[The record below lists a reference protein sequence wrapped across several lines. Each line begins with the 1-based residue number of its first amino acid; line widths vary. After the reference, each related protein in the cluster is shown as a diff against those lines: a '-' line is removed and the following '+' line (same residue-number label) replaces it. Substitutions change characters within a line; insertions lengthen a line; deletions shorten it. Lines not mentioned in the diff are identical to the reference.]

1 MRYLWFG
8 LAFIWAQEAVCGFES
23 YESWLRSQYPDLPLW
38 QAQIDAAAFTPA
50 DVNLRTEPSCA
61 PSRYV
66 IPVVFHVIYSRA
78 SDSVSHERIFGQLW
92 RLHEDFRRIPETS
105 GYGGVGADTEI
116 EFSIATKAPNGRDT
130 LGIVYWRYDQPPL
143 NWTRRDFCRES
154 QDQTM
159 KQATAWDPTK
169 YLNIWIVPRLCVAR
183 GGQPPCDPDN
193 RCGNV
198 AGYAYFPFSP
208 ASIYG
213 AVIGER
219 YFWGSGITSRSSRT
233 TVHEVGHNLNL
244 YHPFE
249 SGCGSA
255 NCSASGDR
263 VCDTPPTSDQNFSV
277 VRQNT
282 CTNDSPDRPDN
293 TRNIMDYVSD
303 PDMNHF
309 TFGQRARA
317 WSAINS
323 TASRLYPLTRTSNQ
337 AVTGTGPHGFVK
349 AYFTAYPRVA
359 CVGQP
364 VKFYGAYS
372 HGLPDTYIW
381 DFGGGTPDDPNSSC
395 PTVTFSEPGSY
406 TVRLIVQNQSGRRD
420 TLVKANYILVQ
431 DTAFSV
437 PYVEGFEGTNFPPD
451 FSYID
456 NPDAVRGGRT
466 WERFRSTTTPRGAFG
481 QSPTCMRI
489 QYFSYSYYQEKDSW
503 VTPTIELPVLPN
515 GVRAFLRF
523 SYAYACL
530 DYENLGASRR
540 SFRLDYE
547 DSLRVYVSTDCGAT
561 WSLLWENG
569 GRDLATRADQ
579 CVTVSGNLSPT
590 NSFLPTASEWDS
602 VEVDLSAFGGQN
614 VKIRFEGVSGWGNN
628 LFLDDIRVDTTSA
641 SSGALPVASVR
652 MAAQLRAEA
661 LSFTISENLP
671 QGRLDLYDALG
682 RCVWHNEGSLAAG
695 THTWNFSTALPQGL
709 YILRVETPHQL
720 WTARLIP

>member
-38 QAQIDAAAFTPA
+38 QAQIDATAFTPV
-50 DVNLRTEPSCA
+50 DVNLRTEPGCT

-66 IPVVFHVIYSRA
+66 IPVVFHVIYSSA

-105 GYGGVGADTEI
+105 GYNGVGADTEI

-130 LGIVYWRYDQPPL
+130 LGIVYWRYNQPPL

-169 YLNIWIVPRLCVAR
+169 YLNIWIVPRLCVAP
-183 GGQPPCDPDN
+183 GGQPPCNPN
-193 RCGNV
+193 NCGDV

-208 ASIYG
+208 ASVYG
-213 AVIGER
+213 SVIGER

-255 NCSASGDR
+255 NCSTSGDR
-263 VCDTPPTSDQNFSV
+263 VCDTPPTSGQNFSV

-317 WSAINS
+317 WSAINN
-323 TASRLYPLTRTSNQ
+323 TASRLYPLTRPSNQ
-337 AVTGTGPHGFVK
+337 AVTGTGPHGLVK

-364 VKFYGAYS
+364 VKFYGTYS

-381 DFGGGTPDDPNSSC
+381 DFGGGTPDDRNSSC
-395 PTVTFSEPGSY
+395 PTVTFSAPGSY

-481 QSPTCMRI
+481 QSPSCMRI
-489 QYFSYSYYQEKDSW
+489 PYFSYSYYQEKDSW

-530 DYENLGASRR
+530 DYENLSASRP
-540 SFRLDYE
+540 SYQLDYE

-561 WSLLWENG
+561 WSLLWEKG

-579 CVTVSGNLSPT
+579 CITVSGNLSST
-590 NSFLPTASEWDS
+590 HSFLPTASEWDS

-628 LFLDDIRVDTTSA
+628 LFLDDIRVDAPGA
-641 SSGALPVASVR
+641 SSIPLPVASVR

-671 QGRLDLYDALG
+671 QGRLDLYDAIG
-682 RCVWHNEGSLAAG
+682 RCVWHYEGSVAAG